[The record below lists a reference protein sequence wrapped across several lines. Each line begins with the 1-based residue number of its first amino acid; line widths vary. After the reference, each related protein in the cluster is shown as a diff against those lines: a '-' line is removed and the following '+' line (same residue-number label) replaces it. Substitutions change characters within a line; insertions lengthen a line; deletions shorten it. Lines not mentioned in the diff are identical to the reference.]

1 MVQIAGGAHRRA
13 FTPLEKKY
21 KKMSR
26 NFLTGFT
33 LIEVMVATAILAVG
47 VLLIYEALFISLD
60 SFNYCRRYLYLAPR
74 ADDILWRAGNDLAC
88 FGAVGAIGSSGEFN
102 VENKRVEWSLGYGEI
117 SSKSKLYRINLSFL
131 WKEGSRD
138 ARLSRSGYALYRETE

>member
-1 MVQIAGGAHRRA
+1 MAQIAGGRRRRA
-13 FTPLEKKY
+13 
-21 KKMSR
+21 
-26 NFLTGFT
+26 FT
-33 LIEVMVATAILAVG
+33 LIEVMVATAILAIG

-74 ADDILWRAGNDLAC
+74 ADDILWQAGNDLAC
-88 FGAVGAIGSSGEFN
+88 FGTIGVIGSSGEFYA
-102 VENKRVEWSLGYGEI
+102 ENKRVKWSLAYGEI

-138 ARLSRSGYALYRETE
+138 AVLARSGYVLQREIE